1 MTVLLEILA
10 VALSAAPWLLLGLF
24 AAGLIKAFVPERV
37 LKRMVGGRG
46 LAGISRAAV
55 VGAPLPLCSCGAIP
69 TALALHRGGAGRGP
83 TTAFL
88 IGTPGIGVDSVTI
101 TYALLGP
108 FMAVVRALGA
118 VVSAITTGLL
128 VAATGGQSSP
138 THAPA
143 PTCSGGCANGSCA
156 VDMSIPLSASAE
168 PIRGRLRSGMHYA
181 FGELLDDISAWI
193 LVGLAFAGVL
203 ITFVP
208 PQAMAS
214 YGSGL
219 LPMLLMAV
227 VGIPLYICATAATPI
242 AAGMLAVGVSPG
254 TVLVF
259 LLTSP
264 VTSMATLGILRR
276 EMGNAALGCYL
287 SGIVTT
293 AVLLGL
299 LADQVVV
306 RAGIDVIGQIGS
318 VQEIMPEW
326 LEWTALAAFL
336 LLAVRPLRQ
345 SVGRLFPL

>member
-24 AAGLIKAFVPERV
+24 AGGLIKAFVPENV

-88 IGTPGIGVDSVTI
+88 IGTPGIGVDSVTL

-108 FMAVVRALGA
+108 FMALVRAFGA
-118 VVSAITTGLL
+118 VVTAISTGLL
-128 VAATGGQSSP
+128 VAMTGGQPSP
-138 THAPA
+138 ALNSA
-143 PTCSGGCANGSCA
+143 PTCSGGCAKGGCA
-156 VDMSIPLSASAE
+156 VDLDTSAHASAM
-168 PIRGRLRSGMHYA
+168 PFSARLRSGMDYA
-181 FGELLDDISAWI
+181 FGELLDDISTWI
-193 LVGLAFAGVL
+193 LIGLAAAGVL
-203 ITFVP
+203 IAFVP
-208 PQAMAS
+208 PQVMAS

-227 VGIPLYICATAATPI
+227 IGIPLYICATAATPI
-242 AAGMLAVGVSPG
+242 AAGMLVVGVSPG

-264 VTSMATLGILRR
+264 ITSMATLGILRR

-287 SGIVTT
+287 FGIIST
-293 AVLLGL
+293 ALLLGL
-299 LADQVVV
+299 LVDQVVV
-306 RAGIDVIGQIGS
+306 RAGIDVVGQIGS

-345 SVGRLFPL
+345 ATGRLLAL